1 MRACLTLVPTF
12 SSVLLKN
19 MYYLVVAHQTFG
31 CSMQTLSHSMYGVLA
46 TGPPGKCP
54 QFNFSFL
61 LLFFWGSPGGA
72 GVKNSSAN
80 VGDAK
85 DSGSIL
91 GLGRS
96 SGGGNGNPLQYS
108 CLGNP
113 MDRGAWGAT
122 VHGVSKESDKT
133 ELICHVTLFFY
144 LFPLDYTPLVCAVH
158 FSFSVIFIPVSLAD
172 TYGNED
178 V

>member
-1 MRACLTLVPTF
+1 MVPVSDELGRTVRACLALVPTF

-19 MYYLVVAHQTFG
+19 MYYFIVAHQTFG
-31 CSMQTLSHSMYGVLA
+31 CSTQTLSSSMYGVLA

-72 GVKNSSAN
+72 GLKNSSAN
-80 VGDAK
+80 AGDAK
-85 DSGSIL
+85 DSSSIL

-122 VHGVSKESDKT
+122 VHGVAKSQTRLSSY
-133 ELICHVTLFFY
+133 VMSLFFSICFH
-144 LFPLDYTPLVCAVH
+144 LIILL
-158 FSFSVIFIPVSLAD
+158 
-172 TYGNED
+172 
-178 V
+178 